1 MSNEVTE
8 GHALTTSLLKLMRK
22 GYNLNDIAD
31 KLEISPAKANEIWME
46 YVDNR
51 LTLPFEHQW
60 ILHLDRLE
68 TLLVLAREVLESK
81 MDSYSIEAVLKV
93 LDRIEDMQALALSR
107 KEKAQADLVQMTKL
121 QMGLMFQVLTNMQ
134 AVLKETIEKS
144 FEKKTIKAI
153 KEDVLG
159 EFDTTFRELTYNA
172 LQEVRDDE
180 V

>member
-1 MSNEVTE
+1 MTNEVAE

-31 KLEISPAKANEIWME
+31 KLEITPHKANEVWQE
-46 YVDNR
+46 YVSNR

-68 TLLVLAREVLESK
+68 NLLVLAHGVLE
-81 MDSYSIEAVLKV
+81 DSWDSDSVDSVLKV
-93 LDRIEDMQALALSR
+93 LDRIEDMQSLALSR
-107 KEKAQADLVQMTKL
+107 KEKAQADLVQLTKM

-134 AVLKETIEKS
+134 AVYKESLEKA

-153 KEDVLG
+153 KDDVLG

-180 V
+180 I